1 MNFAE
6 ISKNYWGVYAIL
18 DPEHV
23 PVGMNFE
30 TLAGLILQ
38 AGVKFVQLRDKI
50 SSTRELLVR
59 AKRLAALCEAYDAY
73 FIVNDRVDIA
83 LASGAHGVHLGPD
96 DLDVESARRI
106 APALIIGGSAGS
118 VEQAL
123 ALEAAG
129 ANYLGVGAIYEA
141 RAVKPNASAPRGLDV
156 LRDVTAVVKIPV
168 VGIGGVTLDK
178 VGEVIAAGASG
189 VAVIRQ
195 ISASR
200 EPGVESSKLIA
211 AVQAAGGFEQR

>member
-1 MNFAE
+1 MSFAE
-6 ISKNYWGVYAIL
+6 IPKSHWNVYAIL

-23 PVGMNFE
+23 SAGMHFE
-30 TLAGLILQ
+30 TLAGLVLQ
-38 AGVKFVQLRDKI
+38 AGVKFVQLRDKV
-50 SSTRELLVR
+50 SSTSELLMR
-59 AKRLAALCEAYDAY
+59 AKRLAALCHAYDAY

-106 APALIIGGSAGS
+106 APHLIIGGSAGS

-141 RAVKPNASAPRGLDV
+141 REVKANASEPRGLDI
-156 LRDVTAVVKIPV
+156 LRDVTAVVKIPI
-168 VGIGGVTLDK
+168 VGIGGITLDK

-195 ISASR
+195 ISASSD
-200 EPGVESSKLIA
+200 PAGDSKRLLA
-211 AVQAAGGFEQR
+211 AVQASVGS